1 MREGDKL
8 PDGLK
13 VTWTKGYL
21 EPVYMCDCKRMQ
33 TAIAEEAAEHIGW
46 RKIQG
51 EWKCPLCT
59 GNNKNLMKAFD
70 SLTNE

>member
-1 MREGDKL
+1 
-8 PDGLK
+8 
-13 VTWTKGYL
+13 
-21 EPVYMCDCKRMQ
+21 MQ